1 MSFTNSSS
9 PGRVNVYDAVTE
21 NIAIGGIESS
31 NTRWKEFDLI
41 VNCTRDIP
49 FPKEDPRD
57 PHHRHPE
64 CIRIA
69 VNDNPDEWANMVN
82 EITMTNVLERIHRY
96 VEQDKRILVHCY
108 AGIQR
113 SCAVVAC
120 YLVQYYEVTP
130 RVAMDHII
138 KYRPTAFFGGANFL
152 QAIQRQYT
160 MMRFRIFPGDNGW

>member
-1 MSFTNSSS
+1 MSFTNSS

-21 NIAIGGIESS
+21 NIFIGGIESAK
-31 NTRWKEFDLI
+31 TRWKEFDLI

-49 FPKEDPRD
+49 FPKEDPPD

-69 VNDNPDEWANMVN
+69 VHDDPDEWANMVN

-96 VEQDKRILVHCY
+96 AEQGKRILVHCF
-108 AGIQR
+108 AGMQR

-138 KYRPTAFFGGANFL
+138 KYRPTAFFGGPNFL

-160 MMRFRIFPGDNGW
+160 MMRFRTFHGDNGW

>member
-1 MSFTNSSS
+1 MNFIRN
-9 PGRVNVYDAVTE
+9 PGKVNVCDAVTE
-21 NIAIGGIESS
+21 HIFIGGIESS
-31 NTRWKEFDLI
+31 KTRWKEFDLI

-49 FPKEDPRD
+49 FPKEDPRE

-69 VNDNPDEWANMVN
+69 VNDTPDEWVNMMN
-82 EITMTNVLERIHRY
+82 QMMTTNVLQRIQHY
-96 VEQDKRILVHCY
+96 VQQDKRVLVHCY
-108 AGIQR
+108 AGMQR

-138 KYRPTAFFGGANFL
+138 KYRPMAFFGGANFL

-160 MMRFRIFPGDNGW
+160 MMRARTSTKDNT

>member
-1 MSFTNSSS
+1 MNNAQP
-9 PGRVNVYDAVTE
+9 PGQVNVCDAVTE
-21 NIAIGGIESS
+21 NIFIGGIESAK
-31 NTRWKEFDLI
+31 TRWKEFDLI

-49 FPKEDPRD
+49 FPKVDLLD
-57 PHHRHPE
+57 PHRRHPE

-69 VNDNPDEWANMVN
+69 VNDNPDEWVNMMN
-82 EITMTNVLERIHRY
+82 QLATTNVLQRIRHY
-96 VEQDKRILVHCY
+96 VQHDKRVLVHCY
-108 AGIQR
+108 AGMQR

-138 KYRPTAFFGGANFL
+138 KYRPMAFFGGANFL

-160 MMRFRIFPGDNGW
+160 IMRARTSIEDKAW

>member
-1 MSFTNSSS
+1 MYFTTR
-9 PGRVNVYDAVTE
+9 PGRVNVCDAVTE
-21 NIAIGGIESS
+21 NIFIGGIESAK
-31 NTRWKEFDLI
+31 TRWKEFDLI

-49 FPKEDPRD
+49 FPKEDPPD

-69 VNDNPDEWANMVN
+69 VNDDPDEWANMVN
-82 EITMTNVLERIHRY
+82 EITMTNVLQRIHHY
-96 VEQDKRILVHCY
+96 VEQDKRVLVHCY

-160 MMRFRIFPGDNGW
+160 MMRFRTFPGDNGW